1 MNDSGMNEGAL
12 NLLGLCARARRL
24 VTGEK
29 AVVQAIRAGDC
40 ALAIL
45 DADTAKNGEKA
56 VRQACQTHGVTLL
69 IAPPGTL
76 GRAIG
81 KPGRMAA
88 AITDTGFAGKIL
100 QLCQPAGG
108 RMSPEA

>member
-1 MNDSGMNEGAL
+1 MNDQAL
-12 NLLGLCARARRL
+12 NMLGLCARARRL

-29 AVVQAIRAGDC
+29 AVAQAIRSGEA

-56 VRQACQTHGVTLL
+56 VRQACETHGAQLL
-69 IAPPGTL
+69 IAPPGAL

-88 AITDTGFAGKIL
+88 AVTDAGMARKIL
-100 QLCQPAGG
+100 QLCEPPGDG
-108 RMSPEA
+108 MSPES